1 MKKDLNY
8 IAALEKAVTE
18 KYGLDATI
26 NPKNG
31 WTPDKEQKYLEE
43 VKNAQ
48 IKEYKLENKQEK
60 VDLNGVLIAKKLIN
74 NNVDRQC
81 RFCKKY
87 SFNRDDDVYIT
98 KYKSCNIC
106 YIANIEG
113 REDKWSNSK

>member
-1 MKKDLNY
+1 MKRDPNF
-8 IAALEKAVTE
+8 IAALEKAVRE
-18 KYGLDATI
+18 KYGDSAII
-26 NPKNG
+26 NPKSG
-31 WTPDKEQKYLEE
+31 WDPEKEQSYIE
-43 VKNAQ
+43 Q
-48 IKEYKLENKQEK
+48 TKETYKKETKTEKSQEI
-60 VDLNGVLIAKKLIN
+60 VDFGGVLIAKKLIN